1 MDARVYRFGEF
12 VLDPQ
17 QYELRR
23 GAERIYLQPKTFD
36 VLHYLLQHADRVVS
50 KDELIAALWPGVV
63 VTEHSLTRCI
73 KDIRRALDDDAGEP
87 RYVETLVR
95 RGYRLQMAPTSEG
108 DAPAAPQPLADRA
121 TGVAPTATTTSRVRL
136 LGAPAVEHDGGSSP
150 FLNERRFQLLAFL
163 AFSGE
168 WVERDRLAGLLWPE
182 HEHDAARRNLRKIV
196 FRARESVWS
205 GGLQIEGER
214 LRWVV
219 ATDVAE
225 FTQALAAGRLA
236 EACAAYRGPLLAGLD
251 DAGNSGFSAW
261 LNAHRAS
268 LHARWRDAAVAVL
281 PTLPTAEQRAA
292 AARRLIDDD
301 PFDERALLA
310 VVAVLTSDGKSD
322 EAQAVYS
329 AFLHRL
335 AEELGVQPSVGLRA
349 AVQRVLQPPP
359 AAMTSAPGNGTADP
373 APTRMPRDGFVGRS
387 SERRELLALLQRP
400 ACRIVTILGPG
411 GIGKSRF
418 AREQLAELAA
428 MDYTHLHWVALED
441 IRTASQLLA
450 RIAQVLGTSVSD
462 ATDVI
467 AQLTARHAHQGAVLM
482 LDNAEHLEA
491 LAGWLQPLLAAWP
504 LLRLIITSRTRV
516 GLPGE
521 WVLPLSGLAVPD
533 AESHDLEAAAAFDA
547 VRMFDLRART
557 VSPGFDLAA
566 HLDAV
571 IAIVERVDGM
581 PLAIEMAAA
590 WVRLLPP
597 AEILR
602 ELAHS
607 IDILQRDAASGP
619 AYTRPE
625 HASMQALFR
634 RSWDL
639 LAPSERRT
647 LSAVT
652 VFRGGFRREAAA
664 AVAAASFPVLASLV
678 DKSLLAVDALGR
690 FGMHP
695 LIAAWAATTPPDDSS
710 PGPPPALRH
719 AEFFAGWLDAL
730 HRDASADSRLFVRAV
745 EPEFSNCE
753 AAWHEALR
761 CQRADL
767 MVAMRPALFRFAEN
781 QGRWREAGALLAAA
795 LASDALVR
803 GAPTLRLDLL
813 LDLASVHFN
822 LGDLHQCEAFARTA
836 LALARSASAPDKL
849 VAALSNIGIALLN
862 RGEAAQALP
871 LFTEAAE
878 RARGCGERGL
888 LGTALLR
895 AAIAH
900 KTLGDIAQCLTLN
913 EEALEVMR
921 EIGNDNGVAIVLNN
935 LGDTL
940 RQSGDYVRAR
950 EVLETGLHFAQ
961 ERGLLPRLQN
971 FRLCLGVALFE
982 SGHEAAGRELLLLAI
997 EGCQRAGQYQVE
1009 VMCMLRLAL
1018 LDLKQGD
1025 TGACLQRCRDAFSR
1039 ARARGFDSLALQALS
1054 LHADLHLAHGDR
1066 AYAGQLLELL
1076 ERSPRLSA
1084 SERDYARSRREA
1096 ADAQHPRGTANSSS
1110 RPLDLADAEAHL
1122 KAPFP
1127 GNAG

>member
-1 MDARVYRFGEF
+1 
-12 VLDPQ
+12 
-17 QYELRR
+17 
-23 GAERIYLQPKTFD
+23 
-36 VLHYLLQHADRVVS
+36 VVS
-50 KDELIAALWPGVV
+50 E
-63 VTEHSLTRCI
+63 TR
-73 KDIRRALDDDAGEP
+73 L
-87 RYVETLVR
+87 L
-95 RGYRLQMAPTSEG
+95 
-108 DAPAAPQPLADRA
+108 
-121 TGVAPTATTTSRVRL
+121 L
-136 LGAPAVEHDGGSSP
+136 LGAPAVEHDGASTP
-150 FLNERRFQLLAFL
+150 LLNERRFQLLAYL
-163 AFSGE
+163 AFSGD
-168 WVERDRLAGLLWPE
+168 WVDRDRLAGLLWPE
-182 HEHDAARRNLRKIV
+182 HEHAAARRNLRKIV
-196 FRARESVWS
+196 FRARESPWAA
-205 GGLQIEGER
+205 GLQTQGER

-219 ATDVAE
+219 RTDLAD
-225 FTQALAAGRLA
+225 FRQALAAGRLA
-236 EACAAYRGPLLAGLD
+236 DASVAYRGPLLMGLD
-251 DAGNSGFSAW
+251 DPGNSGYSAW

-268 LHARWRDAAVAVL
+268 LHAQWRDAASAAL
-281 PTLPTAEQRAA
+281 PTLSTPEQRAT
-292 AARRLIDDD
+292 AARRLTDDD
-301 PFDERALLA
+301 PLDERALLA
-310 VVAVLTSDGKSD
+310 ALAVLTTDGKRV
-322 EAQAVYS
+322 EAQALYRGHV
-329 AFLHRL
+329 HRL
-335 AEELGVQPSVGLRA
+335 AEELGVEPSATLRA
-349 AVQRVLQPPP
+349 AAQSLLQPQP
-359 AAMTSAPGNGTADP
+359 AAAADTPSNSAAGPV
-373 APTRMPRDGFVGRS
+373 PTPPPRGGFVGRRT
-387 SERRELLALLQRP
+387 EQRELRALLQRP
-400 ACRIVTILGPG
+400 GCRVITILGPG

-428 MDYTHLHWVALED
+428 THTGVHWVALED
-441 IRTASQLLA
+441 IGAASQLLA
-450 RIAQVLGTSVSD
+450 RIARVLGASVND
-462 ATDVI
+462 ASDVI
-467 AQLTARHAHQGAVLM
+467 AQIAAGHAHEGALLV

-504 LLRLIITSRTRV
+504 SLRLLITSRARV
-516 GLPGE
+516 GLPDE
-521 WVLPLSGLAVPD
+521 WLLPLSGLAVPD
-533 AESHDLEAAAAFDA
+533 AESRDLEAAAAFDA

-566 HLDAV
+566 HLGAV

-607 IDILQRDAASGP
+607 IDILQLDASSGP
-619 AYTRPE
+619 AATRPE
-625 HASMQALFR
+625 HASMEAVFR

-639 LAPSERRT
+639 LAPSERRA
-647 LSAVT
+647 LSTVT

-664 AVAAASFPVLASLV
+664 AVAAGSFPVLASLV
-678 DKSLLAVDALGR
+678 DKSLLAVDAHGR

-695 LIAAWAATTPPDDSS
+695 LIAAWAATTAAAEPPPS
-710 PGPPPALRH
+710 PPPALRH

-730 HRDASADSRLFVRAV
+730 GRDGSADSRSFVRAV

-753 AAWHEALR
+753 AAWRAALR
-761 CQRADL
+761 WQRSDL
-767 MVAMRPALFRFAEN
+767 VAAMRPAVFRFAEN

-795 LASDALVR
+795 LASDALLR
-803 GAPTLRLDLL
+803 GAPTVRLDLL

-836 LALARSASAPDKL
+836 LALARDAGAADKL
-849 VAALSNIGIALLN
+849 IGALNNLGIALLN

-871 LFTEAAE
+871 LFIEAAE
-878 RARGCGERGL
+878 RARSCGERGP

-900 KTLGDIAQCLTLN
+900 KTLGDIARCLALN

-982 SGHEAAGRELLLLAI
+982 SGHEAAGRELLLLAV

-1009 VMCMLRLAL
+1009 VTCMLRLAL

-1025 TGACLQRCRDAFSR
+1025 TRACLQRCRDAFAR
-1039 ARARGFDSLALQALS
+1039 ARARGFDNLALQALS
-1054 LHADLHLAHGDR
+1054 MHADLHLAHGDR
-1066 AYAGQLLELL
+1066 AYAGELLALL
-1076 ERSPRLSA
+1076 ERSPRLSR
-1084 SERDYARSRREA
+1084 SEREHARARREA
-1096 ADAQHPRGTANSSS
+1096 ADAQHPRGPADPSPH
-1110 RPLDLADAEAHL
+1110 PLDLADAEARL

-1127 GNAG
+1127 GIAG